1 MYGRFTVI
9 INELNSLGKS
19 YSIHERIRKLLR
31 CLPKHWRHIVT
42 AITESKVLSEMKLE
56 DLIGSLK
63 AHEAIL
69 QEEKPQKKKMIALE
83 SQTEEQ

>member
-1 MYGRFTVI
+1 
-9 INELNSLGKS
+9 
-19 YSIHERIRKLLR
+19 
-31 CLPKHWRHIVT
+31 
-42 AITESKVLSEMKLE
+42 MKLE